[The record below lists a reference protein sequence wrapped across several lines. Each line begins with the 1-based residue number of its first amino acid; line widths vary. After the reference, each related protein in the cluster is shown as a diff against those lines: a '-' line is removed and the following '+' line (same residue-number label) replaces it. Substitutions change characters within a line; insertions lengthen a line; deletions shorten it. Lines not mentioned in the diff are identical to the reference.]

1 MQNRILFE
9 QYREDAETIRFY
21 LQGQGRRIKYIAE
34 NTPSLSRC
42 AGNNFITFIST
53 YINHQK

>member
-21 LQGQGRRIKYIAE
+21 LKGQGRRIKYIAE
-34 NTPSLSRC
+34 NTPKSFKMC
-42 AGNNFITFIST
+42 G
-53 YINHQK
+53 